1 MGGSFQVRL
10 VELYEFHSCLEGWNR
25 TPSVLGE
32 VAKMT
37 QEGKDKKTCIPK
49 HPQTNNNVYSN
60 P

>member
-1 MGGSFQVRL
+1 MESD
-10 VELYEFHSCLEGWNR
+10 
-25 TPSVLGE
+25 PSVLGE